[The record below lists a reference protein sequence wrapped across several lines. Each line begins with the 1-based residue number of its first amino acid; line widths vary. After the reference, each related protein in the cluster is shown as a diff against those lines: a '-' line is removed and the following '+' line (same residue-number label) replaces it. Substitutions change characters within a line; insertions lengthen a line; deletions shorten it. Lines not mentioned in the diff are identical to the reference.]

1 MAQKLP
7 SRKAILKHFDLRDPV
22 MAATI
27 REKGAFKL
35 SRNRNYFLVLCKAI
49 IGQQISIKA
58 AESITKR
65 FQALFQ
71 GHIPTPEKVG
81 VISVTKLRQSGLSG
95 QKVKYLK
102 DLSARFL
109 DGSIRTHRLAYQSND
124 EVIENLTCV
133 YGIGKWTAEMFLIF
147 SLNRIDILPL
157 GDLGL
162 KAGIKKIYNMRG
174 LPSPKKM
181 LALGK
186 KWHPMETIATWYA
199 WRIQD
204 SEIITY

>member
-65 FQALFQ
+65 FQSLFQ

-147 SLNRIDILPL
+147 SLNRIDVLPL

-162 KAGIKKIYNMRG
+162 KSGVKKIYNMRG

-186 KWHPMETIATWYA
+186 KWHPMETVATWYA

>member
-49 IGQQISIKA
+49 IGQQISIKS

-109 DGSIRTHRLAYQSND
+109 DGSIRTHRLACQSND
-124 EVIENLTCV
+124 EVIETLTCV

-186 KWHPMETIATWYA
+186 KWHPMETVATWYA